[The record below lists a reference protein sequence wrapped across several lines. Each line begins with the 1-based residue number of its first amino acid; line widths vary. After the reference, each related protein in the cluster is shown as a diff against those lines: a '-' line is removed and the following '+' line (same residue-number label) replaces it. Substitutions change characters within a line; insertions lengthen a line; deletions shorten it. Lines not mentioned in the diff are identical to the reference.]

1 MSTDNETEI
10 SSGVCCGGCNAAN
23 RADAKFCVACGKT
36 LYGACH
42 SCKQKVLLSQKFCES
57 CGADLV
63 AAFEDV
69 QKKHQKSM
77 ADAVAA
83 ARESRFDRAL
93 WLLSSIAKT
102 EDDRFAV
109 DAEKAKQAIEKIKQ
123 LQATAEAETE
133 ETLAKAKQAYESDNQ
148 SLAAKLLATIP
159 EPMMNTEI
167 KGLREKAEEFAT
179 QLNELD
185 GALRVEIAEKNW
197 QSVGCTVERLLDLCP
212 DDKRYCQV
220 ATQVGEKLTANVK
233 QLLAKG
239 GYEEALVTLGCVP
252 KLAHSESFQQ
262 LRRRATDLHWLSEQ
276 LAAEPI
282 ATPML
287 GRLAMHFAKLAPTDA
302 APKSLVRQLA
312 DLLKTGPRDARSHF
326 PAWRQ
331 DTESAC
337 GGPVAVL
344 SNPRSI
350 ELGNHAA
357 IKSSPGR
364 FNVAFGLA
372 IQGLGF
378 GRIEGH
384 FCEKKGLLGGR
395 PKRKNKVWGV
405 DLGNASIKAVCLQEI
420 EGRLT
425 VIDAFVR
432 EYETPLC
439 RKGNEGNASNL
450 LGKAIKEFLDE
461 KQAGFQDA
469 GVWCN
474 FYSDGLIVKS
484 LRLPPVKDKQAL
496 GLLNRELEQK
506 IPIPLDELSIVQW
519 MGGMNGDQIHGRPA
533 LAAAARKD
541 IVDHRIS
548 QLNSLGLKV
557 DGLQGAPLAL
567 VNFVAYE
574 FADEWSDQSDP
585 KNAEQTP
592 SVLLFDCGASVTNV
606 VIVSSETQWAW
617 TFDSGGE
624 HCTSKIA
631 TGLQINHADAEKVK
645 QNPAEIPD
653 LAESYRAV
661 EQHLDDSKHRIH
673 AAIAD
678 ALLQNK
684 RFLVTKS
691 FCCGG
696 GCFSLGWMR
705 RIMFRQS

>member
-1 MSTDNETEI
+1 MSTDNATEI

-69 QKKHQKSM
+69 QQKHQKSM

-109 DAEKAKQAIEKIKQ
+109 DAGKAKQAIGKIKQ

-133 ETLAKAKQAYESDNQ
+133 ETLAKANQAFESGNQ
-148 SLAAKLLATIP
+148 PLAAKLLATIP
-159 EPMMNTEI
+159 EPMMTAEI
-167 KGLREKAEEFAT
+167 KDLREKAEEFAN
-179 QLNELD
+179 QLKELD
-185 GALRVEIAEKNW
+185 GVLRAAIAEKNW
-197 QSVGCTVERLLDLCP
+197 QSVGGTVEQLLDLCP
-212 DDKRYCQV
+212 EDKRYRQV

-233 QLLAKG
+233 QLLAKDS
-239 GYEEALVTLGCVP
+239 YEKALVTLGCVP
-252 KLAHSESFQQ
+252 KLAHSESFHQ
-262 LRRRATDLHWLSEQ
+262 LRHRATDLHWLSDQ

-287 GRLAMHFAKLAPTDA
+287 GRLAMRFAKMAPADA
-302 APKSLVRQLA
+302 TPKSLVRQLA

-326 PAWRQ
+326 PAWRK
-331 DTESAC
+331 DSESSF
-337 GGPVAVL
+337 GGSVAVL

-350 ELGNHAA
+350 ELGDHTA

-372 IQGLGF
+372 IQGLGI

-395 PKRKNKVWGV
+395 SKRKNKVWGV

-425 VIDAFVR
+425 VIDVFVR

-439 RKGNEGNASNL
+439 REGNRANSSNL

-461 KQAGFQDA
+461 KQAELQDA

-474 FYSDGLIVKS
+474 LHPSGLIVKS
-484 LRLPPVKDKQAL
+484 LRLPPVKDKQAI
-496 GLLNRELEQK
+496 GLLNKELEQI
-506 IPIPLDELSIVQW
+506 IPIPVDELSIVQW
-519 MGGMNGDQIHGRPA
+519 IAGMDGDQVHGRPA
-533 LAAAARKD
+533 LAAAARKE
-541 IVDHRIS
+541 VVERRLS

-557 DGLQGAPLAL
+557 DGLQGDPLAL

-574 FADEWSDQSDP
+574 FADDWSDQSERQNDD
-585 KNAEQTP
+585 QTP

-624 HCTSKIA
+624 DFTSRIA

-645 QNPAEIPD
+645 QNPVELAHP
-653 LAESYRAV
+653 AESYRAV
-661 EQHLDDSKHRIH
+661 EQYLDDSKHRIGSS
-673 AAIAD
+673 ITD
-678 ALLQNK
+678 ALSQNK
-684 RFLVTKS
+684 RFLVTQS

-696 GCFSLGWMR
+696 GCLSLGWMR
-705 RIMFRQS
+705 RIMLRQS